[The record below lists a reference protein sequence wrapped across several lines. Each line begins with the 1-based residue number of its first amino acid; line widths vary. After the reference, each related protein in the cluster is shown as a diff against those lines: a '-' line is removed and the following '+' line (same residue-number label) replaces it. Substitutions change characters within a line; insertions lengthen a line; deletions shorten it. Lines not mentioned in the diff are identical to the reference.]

1 MLGKYLHSSAQKNK
15 GEKVIMITS
24 KNFSEYIDFLRKNFN
39 NVIEYKERTG
49 TLESG
54 VLKIWDG
61 LFDEDPFI
69 VFNAS
74 IAAAAVLG
82 DGALYH

>member
-1 MLGKYLHSSAQKNK
+1 
-15 GEKVIMITS
+15 MITS
-24 KNFSEYIDFLRKNFN
+24 KNFNEYIDFLRNNFN

-49 TLESG
+49 TLEPG
-54 VLKIWDG
+54 VLQIGDD

-74 IAAAAVLG
+74 IAAAAVLY
-82 DGALYH
+82 DRTLYH